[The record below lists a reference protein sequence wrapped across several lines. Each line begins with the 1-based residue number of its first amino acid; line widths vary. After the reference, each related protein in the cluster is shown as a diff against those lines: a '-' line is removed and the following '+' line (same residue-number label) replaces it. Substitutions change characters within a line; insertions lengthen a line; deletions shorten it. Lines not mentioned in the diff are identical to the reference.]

1 MALGLIGENLTKYF
15 KMIKKKV
22 KKNNLIAKDLRTPR
36 YKQRLIK
43 NKKVYNR
50 KKESKI

>member
-15 KMIKKKV
+15 KMIKKKI

-36 YKQRLIK
+36 YQQRLLPTT
-43 NKKVYNR
+43 NVSNR